1 MNKEFRREVF
11 KRVLK
16 KLFFLLLLVTLLVII
31 TSVPVNFNLDYYDG
45 DFQINTT
52 WKEIHENIKEN
63 LFLLYSGK
71 IFRVPFDNQS
81 LGNLLGVTAL
91 RSFSV
96 FLFGLLLGLLW
107 GVPKGI
113 LDRKKI
119 HKKGTFKTLQK
130 ILPFSLPEILVVLGI
145 QLLGAFLYRN
155 QWSPIPH
162 AGYSSWLNTIY
173 PILAI
178 SVLPG
183 AYIAKTT
190 AEALQEEGKEPYI
203 RVARGKGCGPY
214 RLFRVHY
221 FRGIVMELF
230 GAFPTILVM
239 MFSSLVIIERMF
251 YFPGLTYYLVEFYT
265 NEMGNVHRAGI
276 GFTLFIVALGVFYY
290 MIFQLAEFMKTWAI
304 PQKEKSP

>member
-1 MNKEFRREVF
+1 MRREVQREIV
-11 KRVLK
+11 KRGLK
-16 KLFFLLLLVTLLVII
+16 KLIFLLLLITLLVLI

-52 WKEIHENIKEN
+52 WQEIRDNMGEN
-63 LFLLYSGK
+63 LLLLYSGR
-71 IFRVPFDNQS
+71 IFRVPLDNRS
-81 LGNLLGVTAL
+81 MGTLLGVSAL

-96 FLFGLLLGLLW
+96 FFFGLLLGLLW
-107 GVPKGI
+107 GIPKGI
-113 LDRKKI
+113 LDRKKA

-145 QLLGAFLYRN
+145 QMLGAYLYRN

-190 AEALQEEGKEPYI
+190 AEAIQEMAKEPYI
-203 RVARGKGCGPY
+203 RVARGKGCSPY

-221 FRGIVMELF
+221 FRGILLEIL

-265 NEMGNVHRAGI
+265 NSMGNVHRAGI
-276 GFTLFIVALGVFYY
+276 GFTLFIVALGVFYF
-290 MIFQLAEFMKTWAI
+290 MIFQIAEFLKSWAL
-304 PQKEKSP
+304 PTREKL

>member
-1 MNKEFRREVF
+1 MKREVRREIL
-11 KRVLK
+11 KRGLK
-16 KLFFLLLLVTLLVII
+16 KLLFLLLLMTLLVVI

-52 WKEIHENIKEN
+52 WQEIRSNMREN

-71 IFRVPFDNQS
+71 IFQVPLDNRS
-81 LGNLLGVTAL
+81 LGNLLGVSAL

-96 FLFGLLLGLLW
+96 FFFGLLLGLLW

-113 LDRKKI
+113 LDRKKA

-130 ILPFSLPEILVVLGI
+130 ILPFSLPEILVVLSI
-145 QLLGAFLYRN
+145 QMLGAYLYRN

-162 AGYSSWLNTIY
+162 AGYSSWLNMIY

-183 AYIAKTT
+183 ALIAKTT
-190 AEALQEEGKEPYI
+190 AEAIQEMAKQPYI
-203 RVARGKGCGPY
+203 LVARGKGCSPY
-214 RLFRVHY
+214 RLLRVHY
-221 FRGIVMELF
+221 LRGILLEIL

-265 NEMGNVHRAGI
+265 NSMGNVHRAGI
-276 GFTLFIVALGVFYY
+276 GFTLFIVALGVFYFI
-290 MIFQLAEFMKTWAI
+290 IFHVAEFMKSWAL
-304 PQKEKSP
+304 PNREKL

>member
-1 MNKEFRREVF
+1 MEREVGREVGR
-11 KRVLK
+11 RVLK
-16 KLFFLLLLVTLLVII
+16 KLLFLLLLITVLVLL

-52 WKEIHENIKEN
+52 WQEIQSNMREN
-63 LFLLYSGK
+63 LLLLYSGR
-71 IFRVPFDNQS
+71 IFRVSMDNRS
-81 LGNLLGVTAL
+81 LGGLLVISAL

-96 FLFGLLLGLLW
+96 FFFGLMLGLLW

-113 LDRKKI
+113 LDRKKA
-119 HKKGTFKTLQK
+119 HKKGTLKTLQK
-130 ILPFSLPEILVVLGI
+130 ILPFSLPEILVVLCI
-145 QLLGAFLYRN
+145 QMLGAYLYRN

-162 AGYSSWLNTIY
+162 AGYSSWMNMIY

-190 AEALQEEGKEPYI
+190 AEAIQEMAKEPYI
-203 RVARGKGCGPY
+203 RVARGKGCSPY

-221 FRGIVMELF
+221 SRGILLEIL
-230 GAFPTILVM
+230 GAFSTILVM

-265 NEMGNVHRAGI
+265 NSMGNVHRAGI
-276 GFTLFIVALGVFYY
+276 GFTLFIVVLGVFYFV
-290 MIFQLAEFMKTWAI
+290 IFQIAEFLKSWAL
-304 PQKEKSP
+304 PAREKH

>member
-1 MNKEFRREVF
+1 MKREVRQEIF
-11 KRVLK
+11 KRGLK
-16 KLFFLLLLVTLLVII
+16 KLIFLLLLITLLVLI

-52 WKEIHENIKEN
+52 WQEIRSNMREN
-63 LFLLYSGK
+63 LLLVYSGR
-71 IFRVPFDNQS
+71 ILSVPLDNRS
-81 LGNLLGVTAL
+81 LGNLLGVSAL

-96 FLFGLLLGLLW
+96 FSFGLILGLLW

-113 LDRKKI
+113 LDRKKA

-145 QLLGAFLYRN
+145 QMLGAYLYRN

-190 AEALQEEGKEPYI
+190 AEAIQEMAKEPYI
-203 RVARGKGCGPY
+203 RVARGKGCSPY

-221 FRGIVMELF
+221 LRGILLEII

-265 NEMGNVHRAGI
+265 NSMGNVHRAGI

-290 MIFQLAEFMKTWAI
+290 MIFQVAEFMKSWAL
-304 PQKEKSP
+304 PTREKP